1 MKKLVRTCALML
13 AVVGLFSIYC
23 SAWAQPGRGADLPSP
38 GRVADVTLG
47 GAKVHI
53 DYGAPSLRGRK
64 ALGGELIP
72 YDTWWRTGANEA
84 TSFETTADLMIGSLR
99 VPAGKYTL
107 VTLPSA
113 GTWQLVICKHTGQ
126 WGTDRFEADDLGKVP
141 MMKATLPSSQEQMSI
156 SFEQTAGKKTQLHIK
171 WETTDVW
178 VPVSVDSRGSFKTE
192 GPAAHYQPLG
202 SNS

>member
-1 MKKLVRTCALML
+1 MKTMVRFCALL
-13 AVVGLFSIYC
+13 LVVFGAVSLC
-23 SAWAQPGRGADLPSP
+23 RSAGAQPGRGADLPSP

-47 GAKVHI
+47 AAKVHI

-64 ALGGELIP
+64 ALGGELMP

-84 TSFETTADLMIGSLR
+84 TTFETTADVMVGSLR

-126 WGTDRFEADDLGKVP
+126 WGTDRFEADDLGKAP
-141 MMKATLPSSQEQMSI
+141 MTKAALPSSQEVMSI
-156 SFEQTAGKKTQLHIK
+156 SFEKTAGTKTQLHIK
-171 WETTDVW
+171 WESTDVW
-178 VPVSVDSRGSFKTE
+178 VPVS
-192 GPAAHYQPLG
+192 AL
-202 SNS
+202 